1 MPGLQFIIE
10 RIAVFRCRKGICRQH
25 DGRDTATPSPG
36 RGRVPPTFE
45 GQKHGTDKRAS
56 RRNSGDAYRRAWGN
70 PGDAYSDSLVRKKA

>member
-1 MPGLQFIIE
+1 MLPE
-10 RIAVFRCRKGICRQH
+10 TR
-25 DGRDTATPSPG
+25 
-36 RGRVPPTFE
+36 RGRVPLTFH